1 MNCLRLSVSNA
12 ILNTDRLGSLTIM
25 SISDRLVMGIDEASR
40 CKSPLAI
47 THASGTV
54 TRLPLINLS

>member
-1 MNCLRLSVSNA
+1 MSNA